1 MIKINLLAEKR
12 AGKARGGKR
21 LQGVRF
27 EAGGWQ
33 GLILGLIV
41 VLALGYIG
49 GQWWRLG
56 NIHEKRQ
63 EDKAG
68 LASELE
74 ELQKDLD
81 RVKQLEQKKA
91 AKERRFNLLR
101 ELKAQKQVPVYV
113 LQQINDAF
121 GDINQGEVQSIWLEL
136 ISGSSKKLSIQGRAN
151 TFNDVS
157 ELWNRLNENPVF
169 ENVLLGQTIKERE
182 TIRFTLDAAVL
193 AQAIQLQG
201 DTSVPAG
208 GPTPAATQE

>member
-12 AGKARGGKR
+12 ASKARAGKR

-41 VLALGYIG
+41 VMALGYIG
-49 GQWWRLG
+49 EEWWRLG
-56 NIHEKRQ
+56 KNLEERK
-63 EDKAG
+63 EAKAG
-68 LASELE
+68 LEKELQ
-74 ELQKDLD
+74 ELQKDLE

-91 AKERRFNLLR
+91 AKERRFNLLKQ
-101 ELKAQKQVPVYV
+101 LKAQKQVPVYV

-136 ISGSSKKLSIQGRAN
+136 LSGSNKKLSLQGRAN

-169 ENVLLGQTIKERE
+169 DNVLLGQTIKERD
-182 TIRFTLDAAVL
+182 TIRFTLDATVL
-193 AQAIQLQG
+193 PEAIQIEG
-201 DTSVPAG
+201 DASVPAG
-208 GPTPAATQE
+208 AAAPAATQE